1 MTADTHPLRAT
12 VLRALQVA
20 PRNSAELA
28 RALAQHSP
36 RNIGFAVAALVDEGL
51 IALKWSRW
59 RLTSAGRAA
68 LPSLSSLPPMQPYRS
83 PAVVRRPGSEVAA
96 RLPSMAG
103 GKLIERVTP

>member
-1 MTADTHPLRAT
+1 MTTDAHPLRGT

-36 RNIGFAVAALVDEGL
+36 RNIGFAVEALAAEGL

-59 RLTSAGRAA
+59 RLTRRGREA
-68 LPSLSSLPPMQPYRS
+68 LPGISSLPPMQPYRS
-83 PAVVRRPGSEVAA
+83 PAVVRRPGSDHSHI
-96 RLPSMAG
+96 PSLAG
-103 GKLIERVTP
+103 GRLIRRSA

>member
-1 MTADTHPLRAT
+1 MTTDTHPLRGT

-28 RALAQHSP
+28 RAIAQHSP

-51 IALKWSRW
+51 IALKWGRY

-68 LPSLSSLPPMQPYRS
+68 LPSVSSLPPMQPYV
-83 PAVVRRPGSEVAA
+83 PPMVVRRPGSDHSAI
-96 RLPSMAG
+96 PSLAG
-103 GKLIERVTP
+103 GRLIQRRFL